1 MLTAVLFSI
10 VNGFRVL
17 YHEKPH
23 PDMQFLKTKI
33 LYKSTGNE
41 LRSKVMTGEMP
52 IYGPGTTNRL
62 IPWFTVSNAPYNY
75 ALPQY
80 LGNRLSWG
88 TWGGENQPVLF
99 PAGRSNFQY
108 ALAQDYNNPNH
119 IRQWNPLLIGF
130 NLNEGTT
137 NPIAVAKGNMD
148 AYNAGASFMAQ
159 QLNNQK
165 IGNVAQALGSL
176 EAKLQSALQN
186 DKLTDA
192 QRAKLQK
199 LLEKVQ
205 AKKAE
210 IQQKLQNGQL
220 SQEDIEAIQGEV
232 LAVQK
237 EISETVENIIKEI
250 ETGKTSNGNNNNESS
265 NGTSHE
271 TDENTDGVVVTEKA
285 AKQFEAKQKKALTS
299 ALDIC
304 KTIYAGSQGHTWGTD
319 YDTIRKGTAKINKD
333 NAAMV
338 VLAWDKQITPNGK
351 KSLVKALFDEEHVYN
366 PSLQKRGANNK
377 VDNSKAKNIDMI
389 WNITSSL
396 EEKAKEL
403 GIYDELAGQFITA
416 YDELDDTF
424 VDQDAIENAVYEIA
438 AKVYEKQAEK
448 EALDIQKS
456 LDKGVKS
463 DKTIQKENEAKQ
475 AQESKQLFAYD
486 MKEIYKDDSLEVSNR
501 VEYANG
507 KFTIRIEGK
516 NYSGKDFVELS
527 KAIKDAGYDPKE
539 YLTKSSLKLAA

>member
-1 MLTAVLFSI
+1 
-10 VNGFRVL
+10 
-17 YHEKPH
+17 
-23 PDMQFLKTKI
+23 MQFLDLKI

-41 LRSKVMTGEMP
+41 LRSKVMTGDMP
-52 IYGPGTTNRL
+52 IYGPGTTNKL
-62 IPWFTVSNAPYNY
+62 IPWFTVTKAPYNY

-88 TWGGENQPVLF
+88 TWGSENQPVLF
-99 PAGRSNFQY
+99 PAGRSNLEY

-130 NLNEGTT
+130 NLNDSTT
-137 NPIAVAKGNMD
+137 NRQAVAQGNMA
-148 AYNAGASFMAQ
+148 AYNAGAAFMSQ
-159 QLNNQK
+159 QLNNQR

-176 EAKLQSALQN
+176 EGKLASALQN

-210 IQQKLQNGQL
+210 IQQRLQNGQV
-220 SQEDIEAIQGEV
+220 SQEEIEAIQGEV
-232 LAVQK
+232 LAIQNEVSQ
-237 EISETVENIIKEI
+237 TVEKIIEEI
-250 ETGKTSNGNNNNESS
+250 QTGKSS
-265 NGTSHE
+265 NDNAAGNSNDSS
-271 TDENTDGVVVTEKA
+271 DEQNTDGATVVTEKA
-285 AKQFEAKQKKALTS
+285 AKMFEAKQKEDLTS

-304 KTIYAGSQGHTWGTD
+304 KTIYAGSQGYTWGTD

-338 VLAWDKQITPNGK
+338 ILAWDKQIAPNGK

-366 PSLQKRGANNK
+366 PSLQERGKNNK

-403 GIYDELAGQFITA
+403 GIYHELAGQFIVA

-424 VDQDAIENAVYEIA
+424 VDQEAIENAVYEIA

-448 EALDIQKS
+448 EALDIQKN

-463 DKTIQKENEAKQ
+463 EAKVQAEQEAKKEQEAKQ
-475 AQESKQLFAYD
+475 LFVND

-501 VEYANG
+501 VQYKEG
-507 KFTIRIEGK
+507 KFVIRIEGK
-516 NYSGKDFVELS
+516 NYSGKDFAELS
-527 KAIKDAGYDPKE
+527 KAIKDAGYEPKE
-539 YLTKSSLKLAA
+539 YLTKASLALAA